1 MHDDDAPP
9 AAPAGWYPSVVAGR
23 ERYWDG
29 SEWIVERAIREDV
42 ETIGAE
48 VSSMAEAT
56 VAAPREYP
64 AQAEPAAVASPDPG
78 ATTAAN
84 NNVRRVGWHE
94 HGWKRNTWR
103 YWTGRTWL
111 NEGDGGF
118 EAIEQP
124 RPVRK
129 SRQILPVGWWFT
141 IIAIPTL
148 ALIVTMVAVSVDSHN
163 TEPRT
168 ASEPDDDTALVEAA
182 PDLPAGFKDAG
193 SGIALKWLSR
203 GDDGFEGGCEYSFG
217 SCFKAKVYAYDAC
230 PSGVYVGVNGLDSA
244 GTVVASSN
252 DTLYALGEGE
262 TGALEFTF
270 TRSGVSRAKFTQAT
284 CR

>member
-1 MHDDDAPP
+1 MRDDDAPP
-9 AAPAGWYPSVVAGR
+9 AAPAGWYPSVVDGR

-29 SEWIVERAIREDV
+29 AEWIAERASREDV
-42 ETIGAE
+42 ETISVE
-48 VSSMAEAT
+48 MSSEEEAT
-56 VAAPREYP
+56 VAGPRDCA
-64 AQAEPAAVASPDPG
+64 AQSKPAAAIPDPG
-78 ATTAAN
+78 AKTGAN

-111 NEGDGGF
+111 NEGDTGF
-118 EAIEQP
+118 DAIEQP

-129 SRQILPVGWWFT
+129 SRQVLPVGWWFT

-148 ALIVTMVAVSVDSHN
+148 ALIVAMVAMSVDVPD
-163 TEPRT
+163 TGTRT
-168 ASEPDDDTALVEAA
+168 ASDPADDTALVETS
-182 PDLPAGFKDAG
+182 PDLPAGFQDAG

-230 PSGVYVGVNGLDSA
+230 PSGVYVGVNGLDSS

-262 TGALEFTF
+262 MGALEFTF
-270 TRSGVSRAKFTQAT
+270 TRSGVSKAKFTQAT